1 MKNPILK
8 DTFREIKKT
17 KSRFF
22 SIFAIVAIG
31 VAFFAGIF
39 ASAPTMRYN
48 ADKYFDDYNLM
59 DYRILS
65 NFGLTDDDIE
75 EIRQI
80 EGVEGVQP
88 AYSVDVLVN
97 DGQSQKVMRVHSL
110 SSNHMKQEDPDYIN
124 QLIVVEGR
132 LPSQEGEI
140 VVEKT
145 QMLENT
151 FKVGTQISLNSGTS
165 DSISDSLNTDTF
177 TIVGI
182 VETPYYLSFQKGS
195 SSIGSGSLGCYG
207 YVLDTNFNMEVY
219 TEAFLTI
226 QGAKQWNSYEDEY
239 FDYLQPSTQRLETLG
254 IERSSIRKEEILD
267 EVLEEYNKGLKEYE
281 EAVSEFDE
289 EIKKAEKELEDAD
302 RELLKGEMTLQNNRD
317 LTNLR
322 FEMVQQEID
331 SNKTTIETLR
341 KTYDQVNEE
350 YEKENAEILEEKQK
364 LEAELEKAK
373 LEEQAKQAEY
383 DQAEQEYQIIANK
396 VQKLTDLKDER
407 STLQQE
413 IVQLNADLV
422 ILQIQISTATSE
434 NKPELERQYN
444 EKLDLKNTKQA
455 RLDEVENEITLFEEQ
470 NSNLTDE
477 YNQAELKKENAETE
491 LQQAILKKESYES
504 SIATIDE
511 LLKQSRGILD
521 QLETELKKV
530 EKQLEDGEKA
540 LEEGKL
546 TAEQEFKKAEKQLAD
561 SKVELEKGKLE
572 FEKQK
577 QEGEEKLLEAKE
589 ELVKAKDEIEAIED
603 GKWYVLDRN
612 SHYSYV
618 DYRGA
623 TERMDAIAIIF
634 PVFFFTVAALV
645 CLTTMT
651 RMVDEQRTQIGTM
664 KALGYK
670 TRTIAFKYV
679 FYAAFASF
687 TGSICGLAFGLIAFP
702 AIIYTAWNMMYIL
715 PPVSF
720 TTHFALMFIS
730 TLISVCVTTCA
741 AFFACYS
748 ELMSNPSSLMRPKAP
763 KVGKKIL
770 LERIDWIWKHFSFT
784 SKVTARNIFR
794 YKKRFFMTVIGIS
807 GCTALLVA
815 GFGLKDSINAIVDVQ
830 YGQVFHYIG
839 VATLKE
845 DTKQERID
853 EISLD
858 LEKTEEI
865 DRVMDVHSV
874 DSKANFDGKSI
885 DITLMVVDD
894 TDEFK
899 EFVDLH
905 QRVSQKELVLS
916 SSGII
921 ITEHTAN
928 QLNVKVGDKLSIEN
942 EEGTV
947 KEFEVEGI
955 AENYVGHY
963 VYMTSTCYLNQYE
976 YRAFNNSYLIKVN
989 PDIAEND
996 AACAERIT
1004 AYDEIESLSFY
1015 SSVRD
1020 NFKSMIKSLDYIVV
1034 VLIISAG
1041 ALAFVVLYNLTN
1053 VNISERLR
1061 EIATLK
1067 VLGFNDKEVNDYVY
1081 MENIILT
1088 FVGSIAGIFLGK
1100 LLHLAIMVM
1109 VELDNVMFGRVIHI
1123 PSFIYS
1129 VLITLVFGM
1138 IVNQVMK
1145 KKLRAIPMVE
1155 SLKSVE

>member
-65 NFGLTDDDIE
+65 NFGLTEEDIE
-75 EIRQI
+75 EIRRI
-80 EGVEGVQP
+80 DGVEGVQA
-88 AYSVDVLVN
+88 AYSVDALVN
-97 DGQSQKVMRVHSL
+97 DGQSQKVIRVHSITHE
-110 SSNHMKQEDPDYIN
+110 HMDKEDPDYIN

-132 LPSQEGEI
+132 LPSKDGEI

-145 QMLENT
+145 QMLENS
-151 FKVGTQISLNSGTS
+151 FKVGTQITLNSGTS
-165 DSISDSLNTDTF
+165 DPITDSLNTDTF

-195 SSIGSGSLGCYG
+195 SSIGNGSLGCYG

-226 QGAKQWNSYEDEY
+226 KGAKQWNSYEDEY
-239 FDYLQPSTQRLETLG
+239 FDYLQSSTQSLEELG
-254 IERSSIRKEEILD
+254 IERSSIRRDEILD
-267 EVLEEYNKGLKEYE
+267 EVLEEYNQGLKEYE
-281 EAVSEFDE
+281 EGAEEFDE

-302 RELLKGEMTLQNNRD
+302 KELLKGEMTLQSNRD
-317 LTNLR
+317 LTKLR
-322 FEMVQQEID
+322 FEMAQQELD
-331 SNKTTIETLR
+331 NNKETIETLR
-341 KTYDQVNEE
+341 AYYDQANEE
-350 YEKENAEILEEKQK
+350 YEKENEDILEEKQK
-364 LEAELEKAK
+364 LEI
-373 LEEQAKQAEY
+373 QAEEARLEQQKKQEEY
-383 DQAEQEYQIIANK
+383 NQAEKEYQALANQA
-396 VQKLTDLKDER
+396 QKLSDLKNEK
-407 STLQQE
+407 SNLQQE
-413 IVQLNADLV
+413 INQLNTDL
-422 ILQIQISTATSE
+422 IKLQIQINASE
-434 NKPELERQYN
+434 GEDKLEYQRQYD
-444 EKLDLKNTKQA
+444 EKTALKASKQT
-455 RLDEVENEITLFEEQ
+455 RLEEVEAEITLFEQENPQLSEDLNQAEQ
-470 NSNLTDE
+470 KKEDAEEQLH
-477 YNQAELKKENAETE
+477 QAELKT
-491 LQQAILKKESYES
+491 ESYEA
-504 SIATIDE
+504 SIQTIDE

-521 QLETELKKV
+521 ELEKELKKY
-530 EKQLEDGEKA
+530 EKELAEGEKA
-540 LEEGKL
+540 LEEGK
-546 TAEQEFKKAEKQLAD
+546 AEAEKEFSKAEKQLKD
-561 SKVELEKGKLE
+561 SKLELEKGKLE
-572 FEKQK
+572 FEKKK
-577 QEGEEKLLEAKE
+577 QEGEEALLEAKE
-589 ELVKAKDEIEAIED
+589 ELVKAKDQIEAIED

-623 TERMDAIAIIF
+623 AERMDAIAIIF

-687 TGSICGLAFGLIAFP
+687 SGSLCGLAFGLFAFP

-715 PPVSF
+715 PTVSF
-720 TTHFALMFIS
+720 TTHFGLMFIS

-770 LERIDWIWKHFSFT
+770 LEKMDFIWKHFSFT

-830 YGQVFHYIG
+830 YGEVFHYIG
-839 VATLKE
+839 IATLND

-853 EISLD
+853 EISVD

-874 DSKANFDGKSI
+874 SSKATYNGKSV

-894 TDEFK
+894 TEDFK

-905 QRVSQKELVLS
+905 QRVSQEKLSLS
-916 SSGII
+916 SDGII

-928 QLNVKVGDKLSIEN
+928 QLNIKVGDKISLEN

-947 KEFEVEGI
+947 KKFKVNGI

-963 VYMTSTCYLNQYE
+963 VYMTAGCYSNEYE
-976 YRAFNNSYLIKVN
+976 YRALNNSFLIKVN
-989 PDIAEND
+989 PNIEEND
-996 AACAERIT
+996 AVCAGKIT
-1004 AYDEIESLSFY
+1004 AFDEIEALTFY

-1020 NFKSMIKSLDYIVV
+1020 NFRSMIKSLDYIVI

-1088 FVGSIAGIFLGK
+1088 FIGSIAGIFLGK